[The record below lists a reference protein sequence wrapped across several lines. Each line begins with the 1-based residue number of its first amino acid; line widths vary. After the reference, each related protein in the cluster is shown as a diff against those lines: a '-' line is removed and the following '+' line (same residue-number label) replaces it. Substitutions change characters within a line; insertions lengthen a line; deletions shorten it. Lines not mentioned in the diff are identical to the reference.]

1 MRVDDITT
9 QRVLPGINRRKAAAA
24 TAEQTVDDP
33 ACRLINAECIAGM
46 KKLRANSVHF
56 VATDP
61 PYFLHGFGDEW
72 DRAKLDKRVKPG
84 VVGGLP
90 SGMKF
95 DKNQARRL
103 RAFMFDV
110 AVELHR
116 VLKPGGFMA
125 VFCQARLAFAAGAA
139 LDDAGFEIRDMLA
152 WKYEGQAKAF
162 SQTHFVRK
170 MNLSERQKA
179 RIIKQLDGRKT
190 PQLKPQFEPILL
202 AQKPREGTFVDNWL
216 GHQVGLMSPQQSLIG
231 NGFPGTIIEAPKVKK
246 GAHLGH
252 MTVKP
257 VVVMRQLIR
266 LFTVEGQTV
275 LDPFTGSGT
284 TAIAALR
291 DNRRF
296 IGFEIDADYVKTA
309 KRRIKDDRKTLD
321 ESAPAAYQA
330 VI

>member
-1 MRVDDITT
+1 MRADDLAR
-9 QRVLPGINRRKAAAA
+9 QRVLPGIRRTTAAA
-24 TAEQTVDDP
+24 ENTVDDP
-33 ACRLINAECIAGM
+33 VCRLINADCIAGM
-46 KKLRANSVHF
+46 KNLRANSIHF

-72 DRAKLDKRVKPG
+72 DRTKLDQRVKPG

-90 SGMKF
+90 AGMKF
-95 DKNQARRL
+95 DKNQAKRL
-103 RAFMFDV
+103 RAFMFEV
-110 AVELHR
+110 AVELYR

-125 VFCQARLAFAAGAA
+125 VFSQARLAFAAGAA

-170 MNLSERQKA
+170 MNISERKKA
-179 RIIKQLDGRKT
+179 RIIKQIAGKKT

-202 AQKPREGTFVDNWL
+202 AQKPREGTFIDNWL
-216 GHQVGLMSPQQSLIG
+216 SHQVGLMSPQQSLIG
-231 NGFPGTIIEAPKVKK
+231 NGFPGTIIEAPKPKK
-246 GAHLGH
+246 GAQLGH

-284 TAIAALR
+284 TAVAALR
-291 DNRRF
+291 DNRKF
-296 IGFEIDADYVKTA
+296 IGFEIDADYAATA
-309 KRRIKDDRKTLD
+309 MRRIKDEQDLL
-321 ESAPAAYQA
+321 
-330 VI
+330 

>member
-1 MRVDDITT
+1 MASNHIAL
-9 QRVLPGINRRKAAAA
+9 QRELPVINRRKPAANSVADKKRL
-24 TAEQTVDDP
+24 DDS
-33 ACRLINAECIAGM
+33 ACRLINADCIAGM
-46 KKLRANSVHF
+46 KQLRADSIHF

-72 DRAKLDKRVKPG
+72 NRAKLDRRVKPG

-95 DKNQARRL
+95 DKNQAKRL
-103 RAFMFDV
+103 RAFMFEV

-125 VFCQARLAFAAGAA
+125 VFSQARLAFATGAA
-139 LDDAGFEIRDMLA
+139 LDEAGFEIRDMLA

-170 MNLSERQKA
+170 MNISARKKA
-179 RIIKQLDGRKT
+179 ELIKQIDGRKT

-202 AQKPREGTFVDNWL
+202 AQKPREGTFIDNWL
-216 GHQVGLMSPQQSLIG
+216 NHQVGLMSPHQSLIG
-231 NGFPGTIIEAPKVKK
+231 DGFPGTIIEAPKVKK
-246 GAHLGH
+246 AAQLGH

-257 VVVMRQLIR
+257 VTVMRQLIR
-266 LFTVEGQTV
+266 LFTVDGQTV

-284 TAIAALR
+284 TAVAALR
-291 DNRRF
+291 DNRKF
-296 IGFEIDADYVKTA
+296 IGFEIDADYAATA
-309 KRRIKDDRKTLD
+309 KRRIKDEQGLL
-321 ESAPAAYQA
+321 
-330 VI
+330 

>member
-1 MRVDDITT
+1 MAVDGVA
-9 QRVLPGINRRKAAAA
+9 QRVLPGIDRRKTAA
-24 TAEQTVDDP
+24 TGKRVDDS
-33 ACRLINAECIAGM
+33 ACRLIHADCIDGM
-46 KKLRANSVHF
+46 KTLRADSIHF

-103 RAFMFDV
+103 RAFMFET
-110 AVELHR
+110 ATELYR
-116 VLKPGGFMA
+116 VLKPGGFMT

-139 LDDAGFEIRDMLA
+139 LDEAGFEIRDMLA

-170 MNLSERQKA
+170 MNLSARKKA
-179 RIIKQLDGRKT
+179 ALIKQIDGRKT

-202 AQKPREGTFVDNWL
+202 AQKPREGTFIDNWL
-216 GHQVGLMSPQQSLIG
+216 NHQVGLMSPRQSLMG
-231 NGFPGTIIEAPKVKK
+231 DGFPGTILEAPKPKK
-246 GAHLGH
+246 GAQLGH

-284 TAIAALR
+284 TAVAALR

-296 IGFEIDADYVKTA
+296 IGFEIDADYA
-309 KRRIKDDRKTLD
+309 EMARQRIKNEQETLG
-321 ESAPAAYQA
+321 ESAPVVYKTA
-330 VI
+330 I